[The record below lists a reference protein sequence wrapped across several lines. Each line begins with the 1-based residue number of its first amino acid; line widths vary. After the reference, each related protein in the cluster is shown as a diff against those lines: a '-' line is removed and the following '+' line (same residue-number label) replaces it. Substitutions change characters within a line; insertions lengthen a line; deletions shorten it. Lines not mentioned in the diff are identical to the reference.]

1 VGGQVG
7 PRKLNRGASA
17 DSGELDCAM
26 NIDDLIERDQDRTG
40 GVPVFSGT
48 RIPIEFLFEF
58 LGDNQTMETFLD
70 HYPAVSRDQARR
82 VLGAS
87 RDFLLILRI

>member
-1 VGGQVG
+1 
-7 PRKLNRGASA
+7 
-17 DSGELDCAM
+17 M
-26 NIDDLIERDQDRTG
+26 NIDDLIERDHERPG

-48 RIPIEFLFEF
+48 RIPVEFLFEF

-70 HYPAVSRDQARR
+70 HYPAVSSDQARG

-87 RDFLLILRI
+87 RDLLLTLRV

>member
-1 VGGQVG
+1 
-7 PRKLNRGASA
+7 
-17 DSGELDCAM
+17 M
-26 NIDDLIERDQDRTG
+26 NIDELIECDQGRTG

-58 LGDNQTMETFLD
+58 LNDNQTMETFLD
-70 HYPAVSRDQARR
+70 QYPAVSRDQAHR

-87 RDFLLILRI
+87 RDLLLTPRT